1 MRSLHTM
8 GQQQDRRSWAEPYKI
23 KVVEPLRTT
32 TREEREAAIRK
43 SCSTPPTCT
52 STC

>member
-1 MRSLHTM
+1 MPSLHTM

-32 TREEREAAIRK
+32 TRE
-43 SCSTPPTCT
+43 
-52 STC
+52 